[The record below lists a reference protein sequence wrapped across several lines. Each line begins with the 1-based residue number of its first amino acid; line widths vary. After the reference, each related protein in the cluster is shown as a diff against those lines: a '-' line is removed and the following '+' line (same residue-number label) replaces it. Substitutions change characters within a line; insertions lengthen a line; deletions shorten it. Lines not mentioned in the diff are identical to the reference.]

1 MNIFAKVTK
10 NPDFFPYLCLTYN
23 SLTVDIM
30 EQLLH
35 YLWKYRLYRSS
46 GLVTTRGDA
55 LEILDPGIENTDAGP
70 DFFNAKI
77 KLNGT
82 VWAGSVEIHRKAS
95 DWWQHGHSADKAYD
109 NVILHVVEQDDGT
122 IFRRKKSPSWCFR
135 YPKP

>member
-95 DWWQHGHSADKAYD
+95 DYPACG
-109 NVILHVVEQDDGT
+109 GT
-122 IFRRKKSPSWCFR
+122 G
-135 YPKP
+135 